1 MYYADILIDEPSRA
15 LKRTF
20 TYLLPEHLLEQAAAG
35 KRVLIQ
41 LGNSWREGYIL
52 KIHTHTHLND
62 LKPIHKVLDQDTVID
77 NNLFELAIWMSEQYI
92 CSLSQALESMLPSML
107 NKPREPFIIPIVN
120 REMLINYNNGTD
132 KSLAVLLEHLANGK
146 ELSLK
151 EALNLVD
158 RAELD
163 AMQSSGMIYIGKEY
177 KGYRDSKVGYAY
189 KLNSSSGLVYPE
201 ELEKKAPRQAEILNL
216 LKNMDWISREELE
229 KNYPRSS
236 IAALL
241 KKGYIEIFRPPA
253 QITAAKYELNDEQ
266 RQVINTINKSVN
278 DNQRVEYLL
287 YGVTGSGKTE
297 VYISAAEHTIKNNKQ
312 VIVLVPEIALTR
324 HLINVFAGR
333 IPRIQVIH
341 SDMPALERYDAWQRI
356 RSGEVDLVLGT
367 RSAIF
372 APLSRVALII
382 IDEEQ
387 EHTYKQSETP
397 RYDAREVARKRSLIH
412 SAVLVTGSATPSIET
427 YWRAM
432 SGKAALLELNR
443 RVEGIPLPK
452 IVIEDRKRAE
462 YLRKG
467 IFTPQLLQRIKYTV
481 DNGEQCILFLNRR
494 GYLPMTICRQC
505 GKIATCP
512 DCSVSL
518 NYHKDLNNYVCHY
531 CNYRIAELKPCSCGS
546 SYLDSIGYGTQRIET
561 EMKELFPQARIK
573 RLDWDSSRKRGSQK
587 KILDQM
593 KSGEIDI
600 LIGTQMVAKG
610 FDFPGVSLV
619 GIVDADAML
628 SLPDF
633 RAGERAYQLMVQA
646 AGRAGRGLIPGEV
659 IIQTYQ
665 PDNAIIKLASSQDYR
680 SFYAY
685 EIKWRRELAYPPFT
699 TLLRIVVSHQEERLA
714 STGAEAIRE
723 HVEETLD
730 YYEGELQLLGPA
742 LCPIY
747 KIGSRFRYQLLLKS
761 DNELLLRSV
770 GAYIA
775 DRSRPDNVRIE
786 IDINPVSMM

>member
-1 MYYADILIDEPSRA
+1 MYYVDVLIDEPSRA
-15 LKRTF
+15 LDRTF

-41 LGNSWREGYIL
+41 LGNTWREGYIL
-52 KIHTHTHLND
+52 KIHTHTHLKD
-62 LKPIHKVLDQDTVID
+62 IKPVHKVLDEDTVID
-77 NNLFELAIWMSEQYI
+77 RNLFELAEWMSEQYV

-107 NKPREPFIIPIVN
+107 NKPGEPFVIPIVN
-120 REMLINYNNGTD
+120 QEQLEKYDNGTD
-132 KSLAVLLEHLANGK
+132 KSLSVFLKHLSNEK

-151 EALNLVD
+151 EALNLVE
-158 RAELD
+158 RTELD
-163 AMQSSGMIYIGKEY
+163 TMQSSGLIYIGKEY
-177 KGYRDSKVGYAY
+177 KGYRESKVGYAY
-189 KLNSSSGLVYPE
+189 KLNSTSGLVYPE
-201 ELEKKAPRQAEILNL
+201 DLEKKAPRQAEILNL
-216 LKNMDWISREELE
+216 LKNTEWIMQEELE
-229 KNYPRSS
+229 MNYPRSS
-236 IAALL
+236 ISALI
-241 KKGYIEIFRPPA
+241 KKGYIEIIRPPA
-253 QITAAKYELNDEQ
+253 PITAAKYDLNDEQ
-266 RQVINTINKSVN
+266 QQVINTINKSVN
-278 DNQRVEYLL
+278 DNQPIEYLL

-297 VYISAAEHTIKNNKQ
+297 VYISAAEHAIKNNKQ

-387 EHTYKQSETP
+387 EHTYKQAETP

-432 SGKAALLELNR
+432 SGKAALLELSS

-452 IVIEDRKRAE
+452 IVIEDRRRTE
-462 YLRKG
+462 NLRRG
-467 IFTPQLLQRIKYTV
+467 IFTSHLLQRIKHTI

-512 DCSVSL
+512 DCSVGL
-518 NYHKDLNNYVCHY
+518 NYHKDLNNYICHY
-531 CNYRIAELKPCSCGS
+531 CNYRTPELKSCSCGS
-546 SYLDSIGYGTQRIET
+546 SYLDSIGYGTQRVET
-561 EMKELFPQARIK
+561 EINELFPQARIK
-573 RLDWDSSRKRGSQK
+573 RLDLDSSRRRGSQK

-593 KSGEIDI
+593 KNGEIDI

-619 GIVDADAML
+619 GIVDADTML

-633 RAGERAYQLMVQA
+633 RAGERAFQLMVQA
-646 AGRAGRGLIPGEV
+646 AGRAGRGSIPGEV

-665 PDNAIIKLASSQDYR
+665 PENAIIQLAASQNYK

-699 TLLRIVVSHQEERLA
+699 TLLRIVVSDREEELA
-714 STGAEAIRE
+714 RTGIEDIRE
-723 HVEETLD
+723 RIEEVLD
-730 YYEGELQLLGPA
+730 YYEGELQILGPA

-747 KIGSRFRYQLLLKS
+747 KIGNRFRYQLLLKS
-761 DNELLLRSV
+761 NNESLLRSV

-775 DRSRPDNVRIE
+775 DNSRPNNVKIE

>member
-1 MYYADILIDEPSRA
+1 MYYVDILIDEPSRA
-15 LKRTF
+15 LDRTF
-20 TYLLPEHLLEQAAAG
+20 TYLLPENLLDQAAIG
-35 KRVLIQ
+35 KRVLVQ

-52 KIHTHTHLND
+52 KIHNRTSLSKV
-62 LKPIHKVLDQDTVID
+62 KPVHKVLDEDTVID
-77 NNLFELAIWMSEQYI
+77 STLFELAEWMSEQYI
-92 CSLSQALESMLPSML
+92 CSLSQVLESMLPSVL
-107 NKPREPFIIPIVN
+107 NKPREQFVIPISN
-120 REMLINYNNGTD
+120 REQLKKYDKGTD
-132 KSLAVLLEHLANGK
+132 KSLSVLLEHLSNGK
-146 ELSLK
+146 EISLK

-163 AMQSSGMIYIGKEY
+163 AMQSSGLIYIGKEY
-177 KGYRDSKVGYAY
+177 KGYRESKVGYAY
-189 KLNSSSGLVYPE
+189 KLNSASGLVYSE
-201 ELEKKAPRQAEILNL
+201 DLERKAPRQAEIINL
-216 LKNMDWISREELE
+216 LKNTDWIAQEELE

-236 IAALL
+236 ISALL
-241 KKGYIEIFRPPA
+241 KKGYIEIIRQSA
-253 QITAAKYELNDEQ
+253 QITAAKYELNVEQ
-266 RQVINTINKSVN
+266 KQVINTINESVN
-278 DNQRVEYLL
+278 DNQPVEYLL

-297 VYISAAEHTIKNNKQ
+297 VYISAAKHAIKNNKQ

-324 HLINVFAGR
+324 HLISVFAER

-372 APLSRVALII
+372 APLSRLALII

-387 EHTYKQSETP
+387 EHTYKQAETP

-432 SGKAALLELNR
+432 SGKAALLELNY

-452 IVIEDRKRAE
+452 IIIEDRKRTDN
-462 YLRKG
+462 LRRG
-467 IFTPQLLQRIKYTV
+467 IFTALLLQSIKYTL

-512 DCSVSL
+512 DCSVGL

-531 CNYRIAELKPCSCGS
+531 CNYRTTELVPCSCGS
-546 SYLDSIGYGTQRIET
+546 SYLDSIGYGTQRVET
-561 EMKELFPQARIK
+561 EMKELFPQAGIK

-593 KSGEIDI
+593 KNGEIDI

-610 FDFPGVSLV
+610 FDFPRVSLV

-633 RAGERAYQLMVQA
+633 RAGERAFQLMVQA

-665 PDNAIIKLASSQDYR
+665 PENAIIQLAASQDYK

-685 EIKWRRELAYPPFT
+685 EIKWRRDLDYPPFT
-699 TLLRIVVSHQEERLA
+699 TLLRFVVSHREEELA
-714 STGAEAIRE
+714 RTGIEEIRKRIEEA
-723 HVEETLD
+723 LD
-730 YYEGELQLLGPA
+730 YYEGELQILGPA

-747 KIGSRFRYQLLLKS
+747 KIGNRFRYQLLLKS
-761 DNELLLRSV
+761 NNELLLRSV

-775 DRSRPDNVRIE
+775 DSSRPDNVKIE